1 MAATHRDTQQA
12 SGTTSYVV
20 TKPTGTV
27 DGDLMVAAVLSF
39 GTNGAPAG
47 WTQIR
52 ATTITSSF
60 AVTTFW
66 KIAASEGASFT
77 FTGGNPGTAIVS
89 TLAGTVGVTP
99 VDVEAGQANASS
111 TSVTAPGVTTTLADD
126 LLIWVGA
133 GAITSG
139 SVSTISPPSGF
150 TTPTN
155 GSMAGSFRALT
166 LSYLLD
172 QAAIGATG
180 NKVGTIG
187 GSARANAGHLVAFK
201 SAPTALTFNIP
212 LATAAADTNVPTAQA
227 AALSG
232 TLGFTL
238 APAVMTASALA
249 PIPTLIIARYFALP
263 VMTASAGLI
272 APTWIGPIIWVEP
285 LGALIL
291 SPAVQAMLAL
301 SPALTIT
308 GILTLSPAVQGIL
321 SLAPSG
327 IDGRV
332 LVGAAV
338 SGSIREGY

>member
-227 AALSG
+227 QAS
-232 TLGFTL
+232 
-238 APAVMTASALA
+238 PAVMTASALA